1 MAPNIHPLLVHFPI
15 TLLVLAVLIDFASLI
30 IKNQKW
36 LKNSATMLY
45 AIGGAFAI
53 VTYLTGRNAAD
64 TIAIPAA
71 ANLLVNEHSD
81 WATRTVWFFGILAVI
96 RLAVSFKIP
105 EPKYSVSVPL
115 FVGGLVGLFLLNETA
130 EHGAQLVFQQG
141 IGVKAV
147 ENIQQDLLDALE
159 NQQVDAGIVEGE
171 NGSWSWRPVQGAV
184 KILEE
189 QFTWL
194 EGTIAEVTP
203 DIVTDP
209 EKTFALAFHLTGS
222 PVMFTGGNTM
232 NSMQA
237 DVAMNI
243 SDFSGSV
250 MLVYHVQDAR
260 NYDFLALENGIQ
272 KLGRME
278 NGTEQVYNQ
287 GDMPSTDGWI
297 TVRVFGGGGHF
308 RGYVDEEQ
316 YTHGHADD
324 LPPGQFGF
332 RFDGNGMILIGSIQ
346 VQAVQ

>member
-1 MAPNIHPLLVHFPI
+1 
-15 TLLVLAVLIDFASLI
+15 
-30 IKNQKW
+30 
-36 LKNSATMLY
+36 
-45 AIGGAFAI
+45 
-53 VTYLTGRNAAD
+53 
-64 TIAIPAA
+64 
-71 ANLLVNEHSD
+71 
-81 WATRTVWFFGILAVI
+81 
-96 RLAVSFKIP
+96 
-105 EPKYSVSVPL
+105 
-115 FVGGLVGLFLLNETA
+115 
-130 EHGAQLVFQQG
+130 
-141 IGVKAV
+141 
-147 ENIQQDLLDALE
+147 
-159 NQQVDAGIVEGE
+159 
-171 NGSWSWRPVQGAV
+171 
-184 KILEE
+184 
-189 QFTWL
+189 
-194 EGTIAEVTP
+194 
-203 DIVTDP
+203 
-209 EKTFALAFHLTGS
+209 
-222 PVMFTGGNTM
+222 MFTGGNTM

-287 GDMPSTDGWI
+287 GDVPSTDGWI